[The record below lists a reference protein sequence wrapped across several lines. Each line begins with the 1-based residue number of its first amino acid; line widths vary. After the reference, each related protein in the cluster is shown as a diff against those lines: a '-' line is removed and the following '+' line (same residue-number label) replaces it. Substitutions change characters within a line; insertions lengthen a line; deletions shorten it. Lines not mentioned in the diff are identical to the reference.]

1 MPAKT
6 PSCVDKEDKSSDIL
20 QRPLRERH
28 GISATDQD
36 VEVLEMQVVFEG
48 DEDEVDDVNTGAPNV
63 NFRKISVRKTI
74 FGTFVVKIIA
84 CLPVLG
90 FSNT

>member
-1 MPAKT
+1 MKMPAKT
-6 PSCVDKEDKSSDIL
+6 PSCVDKEDNSSDIL

-48 DEDEVDDVNTGAPNV
+48 DEDEVDDVN
-63 NFRKISVRKTI
+63 
-74 FGTFVVKIIA
+74 
-84 CLPVLG
+84 LL
-90 FSNT
+90 